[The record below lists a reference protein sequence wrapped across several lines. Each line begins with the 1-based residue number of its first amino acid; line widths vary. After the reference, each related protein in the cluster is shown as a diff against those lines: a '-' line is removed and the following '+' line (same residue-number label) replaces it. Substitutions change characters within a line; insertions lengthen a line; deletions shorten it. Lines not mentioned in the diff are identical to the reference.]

1 MKMVYNEQ
9 LNDHICKAQPIEWA
23 VVNVKAND
31 DYTIDITFINGE
43 KRVFDASKLLNKKI
57 YEPLRR
63 LWIEFSKTLRYN
75 IKGKLCHRR
84 TAL

>member
-43 KRVFDASKLLNKKI
+43 KRVFDVSKLLNKKI
-57 YEPLRR
+57 YDLCADRFFFLRHMSAEIQSYGMTI
-63 LWIEFSKTLRYN
+63 LT
-75 IKGKLCHRR
+75 
-84 TAL
+84 

>member
-43 KRVFDASKLLNKKI
+43 KRVFDASKLLNKK
-57 YEPLRR
+57 YMSLCADYG
-63 LWIEFSKTLRYN
+63 LYFL
-75 IKGKLCHRR
+75 KLCVII
-84 TAL
+84 